1 MKNFMEKWN
10 SEPKF
15 KTKVKLS
22 LYTIFVV
29 FVSIFAISTKGN
41 VSTNE
46 FKQENDNNGISDKQE
61 KKDDIIK
68 IPSKYNYKINVTIDE
83 SKYIYIGTKE
93 NNKETIKKE
102 VNNVITNYIYENNSY
117 YKEDDGNY
125 ILTSKDE
132 VYDIVDYNY
141 LKLETINEYISKST
155 KNGNQYLVYLKDII
169 LGNDSEE
176 YIIIT
181 LNENKINID
190 YTVLIKNFDKN
201 INNYL
206 VKIEIE
212 EKE

>member
-1 MKNFMEKWN
+1 MKDFMEKWN

-61 KKDDIIK
+61 KNDDIIK